1 MKIVQLAKN
10 KHAKFLKSDNN
21 TCGEVVIL
29 VIVSPAGK
37 TDRRYISGKLIIAM
51 ISGGRR
57 RMKRRRLFGG
67 CLAGAC
73 GAAMGTEAPP
83 SPAVRSSPCSRSPLH
98 ALFAPH
104 HPLPLGQAHPSGA
117 SIPSPPLHPCNVKFR
132 GGRGAGSCVCLRG
145 PGLSTVDDG
154 LSRSRTGG
162 QTRHRDA
169 SVRPAGQ
176 TDQDQELLRFH
187 ITTD

>member
-1 MKIVQLAKN
+1 
-10 KHAKFLKSDNN
+10 
-21 TCGEVVIL
+21 
-29 VIVSPAGK
+29 
-37 TDRRYISGKLIIAM
+37 
-51 ISGGRR
+51 
-57 RMKRRRLFGG
+57 MKRRRLFGG

-98 ALFAPH
+98 APLAPH

-117 SIPSPPLHPCNVKFR
+117 SIPPSPPLHPCNVKFR

-176 TDQDQELLRFH
+176 TDQDQELLRFQSNR
-187 ITTD
+187 IDIDICFFLIFPSLNGYKEFLEFLQRLQINVCNQKYRRGRKCIL

>member
-1 MKIVQLAKN
+1 MRGSGHIGHHFTCRKDRQAIYIWKV
-10 KHAKFLKSDNN
+10 NN
-21 TCGEVVIL
+21 CYDLRWEEEDEEEEVIWRL
-29 VIVSPAGK
+29 PSWGMRSGHGHRSPSKPCSQIQPLQQEPPARPPC
-37 TDRRYISGKLIIAM
+37 TTSPTA
-51 ISGGRR
+51 
-57 RMKRRRLFGG
+57 
-67 CLAGAC
+67 
-73 GAAMGTEAPP
+73 TWP
-83 SPAVRSSPCSRSPLH
+83 SPSFWRLH
-98 ALFAPH
+98 P
-104 HPLPLGQAHPSGA
+104 Q
-117 SIPSPPLHPCNVKFR
+117 PPLHPCNVKFR